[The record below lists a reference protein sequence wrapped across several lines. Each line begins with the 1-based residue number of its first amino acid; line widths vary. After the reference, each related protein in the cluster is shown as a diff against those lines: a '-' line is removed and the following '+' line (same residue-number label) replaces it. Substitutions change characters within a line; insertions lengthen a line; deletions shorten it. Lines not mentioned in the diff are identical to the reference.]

1 MRLGSRA
8 VSAPASEREESE
20 EHGRGSCDCA
30 NAGGRGYVYISTG
43 HTGLYEKYGYEFY
56 RMDKRISRAGIPV
69 CTGKL
74 WRWKVRTRIVATR
87 MEPMPARHRQCLS
100 ENTEKRN
107 SFRSMT
113 NCMRPIPSK
122 RRRKY
127 WGRMYRRASRYWRN
141 VLH

>member
-1 MRLGSRA
+1 MPQELTWIWLHIADSHAITASSENGVEAA
-8 VSAPASEREESE
+8 VPCSAAVPMAHFAIRE
-20 EHGRGSCDCA
+20 
-30 NAGGRGYVYISTG
+30 NV
-43 HTGLYEKYGYEFY
+43 
-56 RMDKRISRAGIPV
+56 RISSAAGKKALMAVMSVENWMHAPRAFIS
-69 CTGKL
+69 
-74 WRWKVRTRIVATR
+74 RTT
-87 MEPMPARHRQCLS
+87 MEPMPARHRQCSS

-141 VLH
+141 ALH